1 MQSLISN
8 IMKKFFIIT
17 NEHKDMNLAVTNA
30 ISDYIIAK
38 GGTCTHY
45 VSTKTGWSER
55 NLRRFEQSD
64 IDADCIIVLG
74 GDGTLVRAAR
84 DMASIGIPLIGVN
97 MGTLGYLCELERS
110 TVFDAIDKLFN
121 DQYELE
127 ERMLIAGS
135 DSKDATGRTT
145 FALNDIVIS
154 RVGPPLRVVGFN
166 NYVNDGYLNS
176 YNADGIII
184 ATPTGSTGYSLSCG
198 GPIIAPNAA
207 MTVMTPIAPHTLNT
221 RSLIFPEDDVITV
234 ELGEGRRQIQE
245 NGLASFDGD
254 VEVPMSTG
262 DRIVIKKASVSVKIL
277 KLNHL
282 SFVEVLRQ
290 KMSNN

>member
-1 MQSLISN
+1 MD
-8 IMKKFFIIT
+8 KFYIIT
-17 NEHKDMNLAVTNA
+17 NRDKDQ
-30 ISDYIIAK
+30 
-38 GGTCTHY
+38 
-45 VSTKTGWSER
+45 
-55 NLRRFEQSD
+55 NLRFTEEIVQYLKEHGKKCQVQQAERRVEGEYHYTDPALIPEDTQ
-64 IDADCIIVLG
+64 CILVLG
-74 GDGTLVRAAR
+74 GDGTLLQAAR
-84 DMASIGIPLIGVN
+84 DVVHREIPMLGINL
-97 MGTLGYLCELERS
+97 GTLGFLAEIDKTSIYTAL
-110 TVFDAIDKLFN
+110 DKLFA
-121 DQYELE
+121 DDYEIE
-127 ERMLIAGS
+127 ERMML
-135 DSKDATGRTT
+135 TGTVWRGDKITGQDV
-145 FALNDIVIS
+145 ALNDIVIS
-154 RVGPPLRVVGFN
+154 RVGPPLRVIGFN

-198 GPIIAPNAA
+198 GPIISPNAA

-221 RSLIFPEDDVITV
+221 RSIIFSLFDVITV

>member
-1 MQSLISN
+1 MD
-8 IMKKFFIIT
+8 KFYIIT
-17 NEHKDMNLAVTNA
+17 NRDKDQ
-30 ISDYIIAK
+30 
-38 GGTCTHY
+38 
-45 VSTKTGWSER
+45 
-55 NLRRFEQSD
+55 NLRFTEEIVQYLKEHGKKCQVQQAERRVEGEYHYTDPALIPEDTQ
-64 IDADCIIVLG
+64 CILVLG
-74 GDGTLVRAAR
+74 GDGTLLQAAR
-84 DMASIGIPLIGVN
+84 DVVHREIPMLGINL
-97 MGTLGYLCELERS
+97 GTLGFLAEIDKTSIYTAL
-110 TVFDAIDKLFN
+110 DKLFA
-121 DQYELE
+121 DDYEIE
-127 ERMLIAGS
+127 ERMML
-135 DSKDATGRTT
+135 TGTVWRGDKITGQDV
-145 FALNDIVIS
+145 ALNDIVIS
-154 RVGPPLRVVGFN
+154 RVGPPLRVIGFN

-198 GPIIAPNAA
+198 GPIISPNAA

-221 RSLIFPEDDVITV
+221 RSIIFPKDDVITV

>member
-1 MQSLISN
+1 MD
-8 IMKKFFIIT
+8 KFYIIT
-17 NEHKDMNLAVTNA
+17 NRDKDQ
-30 ISDYIIAK
+30 
-38 GGTCTHY
+38 
-45 VSTKTGWSER
+45 
-55 NLRRFEQSD
+55 NLRFTEEIVQYLKEHGKKCQVQQAERRVEGEYHYTDPALIPEDTQ
-64 IDADCIIVLG
+64 CILVLG
-74 GDGTLVRAAR
+74 GDGTLLQAAR
-84 DMASIGIPLIGVN
+84 DVVHREIPMLGINL
-97 MGTLGYLCELERS
+97 GTLGFLAEIDKTSIYTAL
-110 TVFDAIDKLFN
+110 DKLFA
-121 DQYELE
+121 DDYEIE
-127 ERMLIAGS
+127 ERMML
-135 DSKDATGRTT
+135 TGTVWRGDKITGQDV
-145 FALNDIVIS
+145 ALNDNVIS
-154 RVGPPLRVVGFN
+154 RVGPPLRVIGFN

-198 GPIIAPNAA
+198 GPIISPNAA

-221 RSLIFPEDDVITV
+221 RSIIFPEDDVITV

>member
-1 MQSLISN
+1 MD
-8 IMKKFFIIT
+8 KFYIIT
-17 NEHKDMNLAVTNA
+17 NRDKDQ
-30 ISDYIIAK
+30 
-38 GGTCTHY
+38 
-45 VSTKTGWSER
+45 
-55 NLRRFEQSD
+55 NLRFTEEIVQYLKEHGKKCQVQQAERRVEGEYHYTDPALIPEDTQ
-64 IDADCIIVLG
+64 CILVLG
-74 GDGTLVRAAR
+74 GDGTLLQAAR
-84 DMASIGIPLIGVN
+84 DVVHREIPMLGINL
-97 MGTLGYLCELERS
+97 GTLGFLAEIDKTSIYTAL
-110 TVFDAIDKLFN
+110 DKLFA
-121 DQYELE
+121 DDYEIE
-127 ERMLIAGS
+127 ERMML
-135 DSKDATGRTT
+135 TGTVWRGDKITGQDV
-145 FALNDIVIS
+145 ALNDIVIS
-154 RVGPPLRVVGFN
+154 RVGPPLRVIGFN

-198 GPIIAPNAA
+198 GPIISPNAA

-221 RSLIFPEDDVITV
+221 RSIIFPEDDVITV

-262 DRIVIKKASVSVKIL
+262 DRILIKKASVSVKIL

>member
-1 MQSLISN
+1 MD
-8 IMKKFFIIT
+8 KFYIIT
-17 NEHKDMNLAVTNA
+17 NRDKDQ
-30 ISDYIIAK
+30 
-38 GGTCTHY
+38 
-45 VSTKTGWSER
+45 
-55 NLRRFEQSD
+55 NLRFTEEIVQYLKEHGKKCQVQQAERRVEGEYHYTDPALIPEDTQ
-64 IDADCIIVLG
+64 CILVLG
-74 GDGTLVRAAR
+74 GDGTLLQAAR
-84 DMASIGIPLIGVN
+84 DVVHREIPMLGINL
-97 MGTLGYLCELERS
+97 GTLGFLAEIDKTSIYTAL
-110 TVFDAIDKLFN
+110 DKLFA
-121 DQYELE
+121 DDYEIE
-127 ERMLIAGS
+127 ERMML
-135 DSKDATGRTT
+135 TGTVWRGDKITGQDV
-145 FALNDIVIS
+145 ALNDIVIS
-154 RVGPPLRVVGFN
+154 RVGPPLRVIGFN

-198 GPIIAPNAA
+198 GPIISPNAA

-221 RSLIFPEDDVITV
+221 RSIIFPEDDVITV

-245 NGLASFDGD
+245 NGLASFDGY